1 MKKYVF
7 FFVLAVL
14 FFGFLGSV
22 MYIVVNATKG
32 EIKAN
37 LQYPQRDTNNEALL
51 AENDA
56 DEKKEPTWQERLSLM
71 KPKDYT
77 PAAERF
83 SMSFGVDTSMFR
95 PKSKYYQLSIDKN
108 DVYSLFCL
116 KQTLNSYQI
125 KYALTR
131 TSEVTEI
138 FLETDKQA
146 LIEDIIVRL
155 KTYEINAKFEE
166 VWL

>member
-1 MKKYVF
+1 MKKYIF

-14 FFGFLGSV
+14 FFGFLASV
-22 MYIVVNATKG
+22 MYFVINATKADMQVNSQYTRQYTN
-32 EIKAN
+32 EN
-37 LQYPQRDTNNEALL
+37 LFASNET
-51 AENDA
+51 
-56 DEKKEPTWQERLSLM
+56 DEDKEPTWQERLSNM
-71 KPKDYT
+71 SPKDYT
-77 PAAERF
+77 PAGERF
-83 SMSFGVDTSMFR
+83 SMVFGVDTSMFR

-125 KYALTR
+125 KYSLTR

-146 LIEDIIVRL
+146 LIDQIITRL
-155 KTYEINAKFEE
+155 KRYEINAKFEE